1 MNSGLPCF
9 LLLCLMTSAISGI
22 GFNFEAKRKKK
33 KSFHEKLAIGVSY
46 LRKYHNLPKIPKIP
60 EAKTKNKVSTALLSA
75 SNFNPCKITQLCQ
88 NGGKCVAIRGAYYC
102 QCTPRF
108 YGKTCEFLADSSKCL
123 KNLCQNDATCY
134 SVKELHPIIVVP
146 AEIKLQLDT
155 TEGFNKSG
163 IIQRVQYECWCKPG
177 FTGSLCEYSEDMRQ
191 CEEDYCL
198 HKGIGRLENVS
209 GVITCKCICEE
220 NYGGERCQIVLPCM
234 SFKCENG
241 GICENVKTSKNGE
254 EEKYVAKCRCPAPVD
269 YGIAVLFKGE
279 HCELIQLTNEKRVDD
294 ECFPCKMNAANYLKN
309 CIDIV
314 TQKKEAERLRTII
327 EACDEK
333 CKQSKSYC
341 QNGGECVPEGLI
353 IDAKTNRSAL
363 LPACHC
369 QGLDEGLLCEDAVR
383 SPCDKTSFDPRGPED
398 KCGKHG
404 NCVAKTAYDYI
415 CDCDI
420 GWTGDK
426 CEVEDP
432 CRSHKCSEGS
442 LCVAL
447 PIEQREKYSLGYTC
461 ICDMN
466 QEADFDNTDSEVVK
480 CVRADFGLCK
490 NHECKNEG
498 KCYPCDESDL
508 QNLQLCTDEERRRG
522 FRCICPYG
530 LLLPFCDKQATACTN
545 NKCLNGAQCV
555 VDPQNEFNYICNCR
569 LGYSGQFCESQV
581 SPCVVQGLKSCV
593 MGTCVEDANFIRG
606 FACECL
612 EGYEGLNCDLAV
624 RADFIGYLDRNYWWT
639 YPLIMMLILSPIIMI
654 LSVMSEN
661 SAKRE
666 YELKKAEKER
676 NEDIKRRRE
685 AMWHK
690 RKSDV
695 VIDQEELQPNVQKI
709 EIRGLRKETAV

>member
-1 MNSGLPCF
+1 M
-9 LLLCLMTSAISGI
+9 
-22 GFNFEAKRKKK
+22 
-33 KSFHEKLAIGVSY
+33 
-46 LRKYHNLPKIPKIP
+46 
-60 EAKTKNKVSTALLSA
+60 
-75 SNFNPCKITQLCQ
+75 Q
-88 NGGKCVAIRGAYYC
+88 
-102 QCTPRF
+102 
-108 YGKTCEFLADSSKCL
+108 
-123 KNLCQNDATCY
+123 
-134 SVKELHPIIVVP
+134 
-146 AEIKLQLDT
+146 
-155 TEGFNKSG
+155 
-163 IIQRVQYECWCKPG
+163 
-177 FTGSLCEYSEDMRQ
+177 
-191 CEEDYCL
+191 
-198 HKGIGRLENVS
+198 
-209 GVITCKCICEE
+209 
-220 NYGGERCQIVLPCM
+220 
-234 SFKCENG
+234 
-241 GICENVKTSKNGE
+241 
-254 EEKYVAKCRCPAPVD
+254 
-269 YGIAVLFKGE
+269 
-279 HCELIQLTNEKRVDD
+279 
-294 ECFPCKMNAANYLKN
+294 
-309 CIDIV
+309 
-314 TQKKEAERLRTII
+314 II

-383 SPCDKTSFDPRGPED
+383 SPCDKTSFDPRGPEE

-415 CDCDI
+415 CEI
-420 GWTGDK
+420 LAVAINALK
-426 CEVEDP
+426 EVFVW
-432 CRSHKCSEGS
+432 
-442 LCVAL
+442 LC
-447 PIEQREKYSLGYTC
+447 QSSREKSIRWATL
-461 ICDMN
+461 
-466 QEADFDNTDSEVVK
+466 VK

-676 NEDIKRRRE
+676 NEVHFYVYILYSIVMAAAPAEDRY
-685 AMWHK
+685 
-690 RKSDV
+690 
-695 VIDQEELQPNVQKI
+695 DQQGKCSVDHVKHISMKYINLSAGSIGKVSYGGSYERQSTTINQLLLTNSCVHFSI
-709 EIRGLRKETAV
+709 IIGNS